1 MYRRIIAITCNKNT
15 STSIIDRYT
24 SIYCVSFITVPIE
37 FHAMLK
43 DIIDIPELSITVSTD
58 TLELYDNDDDDDD
71 LFIQAARS
79 RYFCGEERNNSPFG
93 TLLYL

>member
-1 MYRRIIAITCNKNT
+1 
-15 STSIIDRYT
+15 
-24 SIYCVSFITVPIE
+24 
-37 FHAMLK
+37 MLK

-58 TLELYDNDDDDDD
+58 SLELYDNDDDDDD

-93 TLLYL
+93 TLLIYDDIMMSSLSRLHSSTIN

>member
-1 MYRRIIAITCNKNT
+1 
-15 STSIIDRYT
+15 
-24 SIYCVSFITVPIE
+24 
-37 FHAMLK
+37 MLK

-58 TLELYDNDDDDDD
+58 SLELHDNADDDD

>member
-1 MYRRIIAITCNKNT
+1 
-15 STSIIDRYT
+15 
-24 SIYCVSFITVPIE
+24 
-37 FHAMLK
+37 MLK

-58 TLELYDNDDDDDD
+58 SLELYDNDDDDD